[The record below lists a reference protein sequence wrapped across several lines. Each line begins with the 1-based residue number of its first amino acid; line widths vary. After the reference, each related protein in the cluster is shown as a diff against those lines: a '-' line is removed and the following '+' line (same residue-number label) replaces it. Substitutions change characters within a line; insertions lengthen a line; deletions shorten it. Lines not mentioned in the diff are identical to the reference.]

1 MICISRRKN
10 VNNSLM
16 FKLNKYLF
24 VENFYYNNS
33 IEKQNFFLYKVN
45 DNGRIFPYFLIAIL
59 DLAKAEKLKKLFF
72 LESFFKLKDLKEDFF
87 PAAECKIFN
96 PNEKI
101 KVCREVLF
109 HPYVSDIV
117 IKYSFKDS
125 FTYSTLLEV
134 KTLNSFLPIS
144 SFRKILKIVKEVYYD
159 LHF

>member
-1 MICISRRKN
+1 MGN
-10 VNNSLM
+10 
-16 FKLNKYLF
+16 LF

-87 PAAECKIFN
+87 PAAESKAFN

-101 KVCREVLF
+101 KVCREVLL
-109 HPYVSDIV
+109 HPHVSDIV

-125 FTYSTLLEV
+125 FTYSTWLEV

-159 LHF
+159 LHC

>member
-10 VNNSLM
+10 VDNSLM

-33 IEKQNFFLYKVN
+33 IEEQNFFLYKVN
-45 DNGRIFPYFLIAIL
+45 DNGRTFSYFLIAIL

-72 LESFFKLKDLKEDFF
+72 LESSFKLKDLKEDFF
-87 PAAECKIFN
+87 PTAESKAFN
-96 PNEKI
+96 LNEKI
-101 KVCREVLF
+101 KVCREVLLP
-109 HPYVSDIV
+109 PYPSDIV

-144 SFRKILKIVKEVYYD
+144 YFRKILKIVKEVYYD
-159 LHF
+159 LHC